1 MNKLTKI
8 TLGFIASLM
17 VATTAALAGEL
28 TITGSAKATYSI
40 RGSES
45 ASAQIGAP
53 QGIGIANEFT
63 LSASGELDNGM
74 AWTYAQDI
82 DGATVQDDA
91 AMSLNTSYGMFKACV
106 HECGLSANLAFD
118 NSVYGAGSD
127 YGLTGTSAATTAAGD
142 DATTFT
148 WGTNISSYNNV
159 QFHTPAD
166 MLPFGLVVKVAYA
179 PEADG
184 TMNSSNAA
192 ATSSE
197 SGNGVTQYR
206 VDAAPIDGLTIA
218 ASYLEIDDA
227 KADSTATTQGAEHG
241 GVAVTYAVGPATI
254 GYGKFYVAPTLGAA
268 AQGTARVTDYENSSW
283 SLGVA
288 ANDNLSFSYNLESSD
303 EHNKTESQT
312 NTTTKTTTEFEIRT
326 IQAAYTMGGMTLSVA
341 NKKLENMDYTADK
354 DGAETIFAVSMA
366 F

>member
-1 MNKLTKI
+1 
-8 TLGFIASLM
+8 M
-17 VATTAALAGEL
+17 VSTTAALAGEL
-28 TITGSAKATYSI
+28 SITGSAKATYSI

-45 ASAQIGAP
+45 ASAQVGNP

-91 AMSLNTSYGMFKACV
+91 AMSLNTPFGLFKACV

-127 YGLTGTSAATTAAGD
+127 YGMAGTSAATTSAGD
-142 DATTFT
+142 DATNFT

-166 MLPFGLVVKVAYA
+166 LLPFGITVKVGYA
-179 PEADG
+179 PEMDG

-192 ATSSE
+192 ASSSE

-206 VDAAPIDGLTIA
+206 VDATPIDGLTLS

-227 KADSTATTQGAEHG
+227 KADSTATVQGAEHG
-241 GVAVTYAVGPATI
+241 GVAVKYAFGPATI

-268 AQGTARVTDYENSSW
+268 TAGTARVIDYENSSW
-283 SLGVA
+283 SIGVA

-303 EHNKTESQT
+303 ENNKTETVT
-312 NTTTKTTTEFEIRT
+312 NTTTRTTTEFEIRT
-326 IQAAYTMGGMTLSVA
+326 IQAAYTMGGMTLTVA
-341 NKKLENMDYTADK
+341 NKKLENMDYTDDK
-354 DGAETIFAVSMA
+354 DAAETVFSVSMA

>member
-1 MNKLTKI
+1 MNKLTKL
-8 TLGFIASLM
+8 TLGLIASLM
-17 VATTAALAGEL
+17 VSTTAALAGDL
-28 TITGSAKATYSI
+28 SITGSAKATYSI

-45 ASAQIGAP
+45 ASAQVGNP

-91 AMSLNTSYGMFKACV
+91 AMSLNTSFGLLKACV

-159 QFHTPAD
+159 QYHTPAD

-184 TMNSSNAA
+184 TMNSSNSA

-197 SGNGVTQYR
+197 AGNGVTQYR
-206 VDAAPIDGLTIA
+206 VDATPIDGLTLS

-227 KADSTATTQGAEHG
+227 DAGSTATTQQGEFG
-241 GVAVTYAVGPATI
+241 GVAAKYSFGPATI

-288 ANDNLSFSYNLESSD
+288 ANDNLSFSYNLEQS
-303 EHNKTESQT
+303 EENNKTESAT
-312 NTTTKTTTEFEIRT
+312 NTTTRTSTEFEIRT

-341 NKKLENMDYTADK
+341 NKKLENMDYTDDK
-354 DGAETIFAVSMA
+354 DAAETVFSVSMA